1 MDGME
6 TKRLARIIWDYML
19 LGHSLEKSD
28 CIIVLGSHDVRVAE
42 RGAELLLQDYAP
54 VLVLSGGLGNLTR
67 GIWTRPEAMIFKD
80 VALKM
85 GVPENRIIVEDASS
99 NTGENALFSMK
110 LLAENNIF
118 ADKVI
123 LVQKPYME
131 RRTLATFMKHYSKVR
146 AFVTSPRISLDDYP
160 NSEITFDDVV
170 NIMVGDL
177 QRIILYSSKGFQVHQ
192 DVPTEVMDAYEKL
205 KEAGFTRHM
214 VA

>member
-1 MDGME
+1 ME
-6 TKRLARIIWDYML
+6 TRLLARIIWDYML

-28 CIIVLGSHDVRVAE
+28 CIIVLGSHDIRVAE

-54 VLVLSGGLGNLTR
+54 LLVLSGGLGNLTR

-80 VALKM
+80 VALRM
-85 GVPENRIIVEDASS
+85 GVPENRIIVEDTSS

-118 ADKVI
+118 ADTVI

-131 RRTLATFMKHYSKVR
+131 RRTFATFMKHYSKVR
-146 AFVTSPRISLDDYP
+146 AFVTSPQISLEDYP
-160 NSEITFDDVV
+160 NDEISFEDVV

-177 QRIILYSSKGFQVHQ
+177 QRIILYSAKGFQIPQ
-192 DVPTEVMDAYEKL
+192 DVPPEVMDAYGKL
-205 KEAGFTRHM
+205 KEAGFTKNL
-214 VA
+214 VE

>member
-1 MDGME
+1 MDDIE
-6 TKRLARIIWDYML
+6 VRRSARTIWDYML
-19 LGHSLEKSD
+19 LGHTLEKSD

-54 VLVLSGGLGNLTR
+54 LLVMSGGLGNLTR
-67 GIWTRPEAMIFKD
+67 DVWTRPEARIFKD

-85 GVPENRIIVEDASS
+85 GVPENKIIVEDTSS

-110 LLAENNIF
+110 LLGENNIF

-131 RRTLATFMKHYSKVR
+131 RRTFATFKIHYPKVWV
-146 AFVTSPRISLDDYP
+146 FVTSPQIPFDEYP
-160 NSEITFDDVV
+160 NDEISFTDLV

-177 QRIILYSSKGFQVHQ
+177 QRIILYPAKGFQIHQ
-192 DVPTEVMDAYEKL
+192 DVPAEVLDAFEKL
-205 KEAGFTRHM
+205 KAAGFTKNM
-214 VA
+214 IP